1 MEGWENVA
9 FDLGNERVNVFATL
23 FQQIIMSQS
32 DSSDSSDSSDFG
44 SCNSDPGKTELEGGG
59 VRYKLD
65 VDHYTARFFQGLS
78 GKQGAESALCNVTP
92 DISTDGREVASV
104 VVGNNN
110 VEALL
115 MAAGEISEACCD
127 WLSTHLYAYNAIGI
141 YLLARK
147 LGGSCDQLL
156 SDTKKFILQNFK
168 DVTDSEEWVEDLT
181 SAHLEEIIVDDDLQV
196 GSEEDVVYA
205 VIKWFSFDK
214 SQRVGDLPNL
224 LSCTRL
230 EHTSSEFLEILLLDP
245 DIQKSQEC
253 VQIIQQAKNSLS
265 KAPGSSVGPFPDTED
280 PRYEDEE
287 LTPLTK
293 TYQSSAADHQRQLE
307 EFRPPTPC
315 SLTDREDLRE
325 PRHRRKDGEPDMRY
339 KENRDELLRGGRNKD
354 GTLDRRTK
362 EYGAWLKEE
371 APKRKDGGPDMRFK
385 VNRDLLLVKAKNTD
399 GTADQRCTA
408 IKGYGK
414 KKDGSP
420 DMRFKVNKGIQGRE
434 TTPGDSSRATSA
446 HLRKDGE
453 PDMRYKVN
461 RKLFSDAEP
470 KRQPLRSSPVKKD
483 GTPDM
488 RFAVNKQARGTPGR
502 STVKSQASSAW
513 ASSSYYNPP
522 SSHAHPGPLK
532 RDGTPD
538 MRYAVNQAAYGSKTS
553 TWSVSSPNFVAPSSH
568 GYSTSSRAYP
578 GPMKGDGTPDM
589 RYAANKAAY
598 GSSSSITSGRRSC
611 GPLKKDGTPD
621 MRYAA
626 NRKR

>member
-1 MEGWENVA
+1 MKDDYTNNSHYLTLYISLMEGWENVA

-32 DSSDSSDSSDFG
+32 DSSDSSDFG
-44 SCNSDPGKTELEGGG
+44 SCNSDPGKTELKGGG

-65 VDHYTARFFQGLS
+65 VDHYTARLFQGLG
-78 GKQGAESALCNVTP
+78 GKQGAESALCDVTL
-92 DISTDGREVASV
+92 DSSTDGREVASV

-147 LGGSCDQLL
+147 LGGSGYQVL
-156 SDTKKFILQNFK
+156 SDTKKFIQQNFK
-168 DVTDSEEWVEDLT
+168 DVTNSEEWVEDLT

-230 EHTSSEFLEILLLDP
+230 EHTSLGFLETLLLDP

-253 VQIIQQAKNSLS
+253 VKIIQQARNSLS
-265 KAPGSSVGPFPDTED
+265 KAPGSSVETFPDTEY

-287 LTPLTK
+287 LAPLTK

-307 EFRPPTPC
+307 EFWPPTPC

-339 KENRDELLRGGRNKD
+339 KENRDELLRRGRNKD

-371 APKRKDGGPDMRFK
+371 APKRKDGGPDMRLK
-385 VNRDLLLVKAKNTD
+385 VNRDLLLVKGNNTD

-408 IKGYGK
+408 NKGYGK

-420 DMRFKVNKGIQGRE
+420 DMRSKVNKGIQGRE

-453 PDMRYKVN
+453 PEMPSKVN

-470 KRQPLRSSPVKKD
+470 IRQPLRSSPVKKD

-488 RFAVNKQARGTPGR
+488 RFADNRQARGTPER
-502 STVKSQASSAW
+502 STVESQASSA
-513 ASSSYYNPP
+513 
-522 SSHAHPGPLK
+522 L
-532 RDGTPD
+532 
-538 MRYAVNQAAYGSKTS
+538 
-553 TWSVSSPNFVAPSSH
+553 APSSH

-589 RYAANKAAY
+589 RFAANKAAY
-598 GSSSSITSGRRSC
+598 GSSSSITSGRRSG
-611 GPLKKDGTPD
+611 GPISTFTSSGRLKKDGTPD
-621 MRYAA
+621 MRFAA

>member
-1 MEGWENVA
+1 MKNLAFYSLVSEILLYYLTLYISLMEGWENVA

-32 DSSDSSDSSDFG
+32 DSSDSCNSSDSCDYG

-59 VRYKLD
+59 VRYEID
-65 VDHYTARFFQGLS
+65 VDHYTARLFQGLG
-78 GKQGAESALCNVTP
+78 GKQGAESALRDVTP

-110 VEALL
+110 VEAIL
-115 MAAGEISEACCD
+115 MAAGEISKACCD
-127 WLSTHLYAYNAIGI
+127 WLSTHLSADNAIGT
-141 YLLARK
+141 YLFSRK
-147 LGGSCDQLL
+147 LGGSPGSSCDQLL
-156 SDTKKFILQNFK
+156 SVTKKFILQNFN
-168 DVTDSEEWVEDLT
+168 DVADSEEWVEVLT
-181 SAHLEEIIVDDDLQV
+181 SAGLAEIILDDDLHV
-196 GSEEDVVYA
+196 DSEKDVVSA
-205 VIKWFSFDK
+205 VMKWFSFDK

-230 EHTSSEFLEILLLDP
+230 EQTSLGFLGILLLDP

-253 VQIIQQAKNSLS
+253 VQIIQQAQNSLS
-265 KAPGSSVGPFPDTED
+265 KAPGSSVGTFPDTED
-280 PRYEDEE
+280 PRYEDEG
-287 LTPLTK
+287 LAPLTK
-293 TYQSSAADHQRQLE
+293 TYEASAADHQQQLE
-307 EFRPPTPC
+307 EFWPPTPC
-315 SLTDREDLRE
+315 SLPDREDLRE

-385 VNRDLLLVKAKNTD
+385 VNRDLLLVKVKNTD
-399 GTADQRCTA
+399 GTADQRFTA
-408 IKGYGK
+408 NKGYGK

-446 HLRKDGE
+446 HLRKDGG
-453 PDMRYKVN
+453 PDMRFKVN

-470 KRQPLRSSPVKKD
+470 MRQPLRSSPVKKD

-502 STVKSQASSAW
+502 STVESQASSAW
-513 ASSSYYNPP
+513 APSSYYNPP

-538 MRYAVNQAAYGSKTS
+538 MRYA
-553 TWSVSSPNFVAPSSH
+553 
-568 GYSTSSRAYP
+568 
-578 GPMKGDGTPDM
+578 
-589 RYAANKAAY
+589 ANKAAY
-598 GSSSSITSGRRSC
+598 GSSSSITSGRRSGGPSSTFTPS